1 MSNTQKNVSGVPNVP
16 GVSLYP
22 EYLETVWYVESYRN
36 LQRSKILVGRM
47 DMVLLLGEVSKIPGD
62 KIDGGNVLLTR
73 HAGSGKAIT
82 GHRP

>member
-16 GVSLYP
+16 GVPLHP

-47 DMVLLLGEVSKIPGD
+47 DMVLLLGEVSK
-62 KIDGGNVLLTR
+62 VL
-73 HAGSGKAIT
+73 GEK
-82 GHRP
+82 